1 MAGDRAGGH
10 VVLPAWQGRVRF
22 VDKNGKPGSSTAGA
36 PSALVAFG
44 EDCARAVAD
53 ANLGMV
59 VRGAERD
66 VSGRVSLWEAR

>member
-1 MAGDRAGGH
+1 MK
-10 VVLPAWQGRVRF
+10 GRVRF
-22 VDKNGKPGSSTAGA
+22 IGKNGKPGSSTAGA

-44 EDCARAVAD
+44 DDCARAVVD
-53 ANLGMV
+53 ASLGMV